1 MANNTVNEFARELKV
16 SADTLLSQL
25 KAAGVQVKTVND
37 EISDADKRQLLD
49 SLRQERVA
57 APRKIT
63 VTRRETSTIRQNDG
77 QGGARTIEVEVRRRR
92 VFVKNRAAEA
102 MRAEIEAQAKAQLDR
117 ELKEKQEAEA
127 AEAAKREAEA
137 KLAAEEAA
145 KKAAEEAAAK
155 KAAEEKAA
163 AEKAAAEKAAAEAAA
178 RQAEADKLAAEKA
191 AAEKAAAEKARQA
204 QAAKLKLPRKRLLK
218 RLLPKKLP
226 PRRPN
231 SKLAVRKPVAR
242 LRKKPKPSAR
252 CLPSLRPFSR
262 PRLTAVTRPTAM
274 KSPRRLSRRMRSK
287 SPLRRTRRLRSPLPT
302 SPKRT
307 KARQTARA
315 VSRLPRATIAGATK
329 TAADVA
335 AA

>member
-191 AAEKAAAEKARQA
+191 AAEKAAAREG
-204 QAAKLKLPRKRLLK
+204 
-218 RLLPKKLP
+218 
-226 PRRPN
+226 
-231 SKLAVRKPVAR
+231 
-242 LRKKPKPSAR
+242 PSG
-252 CLPSLRPFSR
+252 S
-262 PRLTAVTRPTAM
+262 
-274 KSPRRLSRRMRSK
+274 
-287 SPLRRTRRLRSPLPT
+287 
-302 SPKRT
+302 
-307 KARQTARA
+307 
-315 VSRLPRATIAGATK
+315 G
-329 TAADVA
+329 
-335 AA
+335 